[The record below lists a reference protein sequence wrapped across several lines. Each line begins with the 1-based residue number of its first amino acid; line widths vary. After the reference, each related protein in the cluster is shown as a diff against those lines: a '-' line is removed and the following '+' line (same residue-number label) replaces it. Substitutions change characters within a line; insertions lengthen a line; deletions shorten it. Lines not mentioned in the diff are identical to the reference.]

1 MSRGNQTDLAILG
14 ALSLRPMTGYALRE
28 AIVEV
33 LGHFWRESFG
43 QIYPALADLEAQG
56 LVRRREGDRPNSSL
70 FELTPEGSAR
80 LLALLREPAT
90 QQLPRNGLLLR
101 LFFGSMLG
109 HDECKRLVLEARAE
123 AERAAAALDAHAGD
137 RSLAAPSAPVPAL
150 LVRAAK
156 DALGGRESG
165 GRGFFG
171 HGVFRLRSRG
181 ASRKVLQVVRRRA
194 LS

>member
-1 MSRGNQTDLAILG
+1 MSRRNQTDLAILG

-56 LVRRREGDRPNSSL
+56 HVRRREGDRPNSSL

-123 AERAAAALDAHAGD
+123 AETRLAGFDAIATRLGSDPEPERTFMQITLSAGRHSALAAIAWADDALD
-137 RSLAAPSAPVPAL
+137 L
-150 LVRAAK
+150 LEGLKR
-156 DALGGRESG
+156 
-165 GRGFFG
+165 
-171 HGVFRLRSRG
+171 
-181 ASRKVLQVVRRRA
+181 
-194 LS
+194 